1 MIFVFDPLAVSLV
14 IAANM
19 AFEIGAGVPV
29 VSKQETRKKKRWWE
43 MYKEEPKEMPI
54 YTEDDEKRM
63 DIIGQN
69 GNDGAHYEYNDD
81 EKLPTGAVDLRNL
94 NKKNEKK

>member
-1 MIFVFDPLAVSLV
+1 
-14 IAANM
+14 M

-29 VSKQETRKKKRWWE
+29 KQERKKNKKRWWE

-54 YTEDDEKRM
+54 YTEEDEKRM

-69 GNDGAHYEYNDD
+69 GNDGLHYDLEED
-81 EKLPTGAVDLRNL
+81 EV
-94 NKKNEKK
+94 KKEKNAPGRGFYRP